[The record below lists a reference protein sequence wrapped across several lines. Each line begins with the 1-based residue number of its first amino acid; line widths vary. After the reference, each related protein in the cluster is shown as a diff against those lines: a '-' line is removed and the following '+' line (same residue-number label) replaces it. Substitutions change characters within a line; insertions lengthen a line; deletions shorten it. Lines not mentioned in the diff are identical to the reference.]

1 MSEYIVAID
10 VGGTFTDLIGYNI
23 ATGTVASAKTPS
35 TPPDFIDGMIS
46 GLGAL
51 GYKPEQ
57 IALIK
62 IGTTIATN
70 SIIMRTG
77 AKTALV
83 TTNGFKDVLHAAR
96 ASRPTLYDSDWDPA
110 PALVARKDTLTVAER
125 TAYDGEL
132 LERLNES
139 DLRPVVQAIKD
150 RDIESV
156 AISFLHSYINSEN
169 ELAAKEFLKRELPGR
184 YVCISSE
191 VLPEVREFERTSTT
205 VANAYLGPVLDRYL
219 SQLSERLARFGYH
232 GPVLITHSGGGL
244 MSADAAREL
253 PARICQSGPAAGVI
267 AGANIGRVANRLN
280 VINLDIGGTSADV
293 SLSHEGRAL
302 VRSEWNMDF
311 NITINFPA
319 VDVNTVGAGGGSIA
333 RVDGGGS
340 LRVGPDSAGAQ
351 PGPACYGRGGIEP
364 TVTDANLLLG
374 RLGPN
379 TLLAGT
385 VALDRDL
392 AAKAMARIAKP
403 LGMSETDAA
412 VGILRIMRSN
422 MSNGTRLLSIKRG
435 HDPRHF
441 SLVAFGGAGPLHAVE
456 LARDLGIP
464 EVIVPYYPG
473 CGSAL
478 GNLYVEVRHDFVRSL
493 FETSAQYN
501 LDKINQTF
509 EALDADARARLRAE
523 GVPDDRMILWR
534 SIDIRN
540 YGQISGG
547 VVLPVPPGKLDD
559 ATVETL
565 FAGFT
570 DHQQKEFGY
579 SFPRSMTNLEMVNAR
594 VSAEADRAITIDP
607 IYPAPPKAAPK
618 PTGYREVYFEEG
630 GWQNTVIYDR
640 TSLPVGF
647 SVRGPA
653 VIEQSDT
660 TTLVLPRS
668 TATVD
673 ERLNLICKVV
683 DDAA

>member
-46 GLGAL
+46 GFGAL

-96 ASRPTLYDSDWDPA
+96 ASRPTLYDFDWDPA

-139 DLRPVVQAIKD
+139 ELKPVVQTIKD

-219 SQLSERLARFGYH
+219 SQLSERLERFGYR

-244 MSADAAREL
+244 MSSDAAREL

-267 AGANIGRVANRLN
+267 AGANIGRAANRLN

-293 SLSHEGRAL
+293 SLSRRPRAGSFRMEHGL
-302 VRSEWNMDF
+302 QHHHQ
-311 NITINFPA
+311 FP
-319 VDVNTVGAGGGSIA
+319 
-333 RVDGGGS
+333 R
-340 LRVGPDSAGAQ
+340 RR
-351 PGPACYGRGGIEP
+351 CEYGR
-364 TVTDANLLLG
+364 
-374 RLGPN
+374 R
-379 TLLAGT
+379 
-385 VALDRDL
+385 RR
-392 AAKAMARIAKP
+392 RI
-403 LGMSETDAA
+403 
-412 VGILRIMRSN
+412 
-422 MSNGTRLLSIKRG
+422 
-435 HDPRHF
+435 
-441 SLVAFGGAGPLHAVE
+441 
-456 LARDLGIP
+456 
-464 EVIVPYYPG
+464 
-473 CGSAL
+473 
-478 GNLYVEVRHDFVRSL
+478 
-493 FETSAQYN
+493 
-501 LDKINQTF
+501 
-509 EALDADARARLRAE
+509 
-523 GVPDDRMILWR
+523 
-534 SIDIRN
+534 
-540 YGQISGG
+540 
-547 VVLPVPPGKLDD
+547 
-559 ATVETL
+559 
-565 FAGFT
+565 
-570 DHQQKEFGY
+570 
-579 SFPRSMTNLEMVNAR
+579 
-594 VSAEADRAITIDP
+594 DRACRWRWIIACRP
-607 IYPAPPKAAPK
+607 
-618 PTGYREVYFEEG
+618 
-630 GWQNTVIYDR
+630 
-640 TSLPVGF
+640 
-647 SVRGPA
+647 
-653 VIEQSDT
+653 
-660 TTLVLPRS
+660 
-668 TATVD
+668 
-673 ERLNLICKVV
+673 
-683 DDAA
+683 